1 MKMYALQTEMK
12 NDRTENTELVTVALL
27 SQREPEKIMS
37 LLYDNHWRRSTENHT
52 AQSEARWFVTIV
64 DADEIPGLIW
74 DC

>member
-12 NDRTENTELVTVALL
+12 NDRTENTEIVTVALV
-27 SQREPEKIMS
+27 SNREPERIMS
-37 LLYDNHWRRSTENHT
+37 MLFDNHWRRSTENHT

-64 DADEIPGLIW
+64 DADEIPVLIW